1 MHKIQNNY
9 GNNKCSMVDIQE
21 KKCDKTQIITKF
33 SSKVKYNLSFTILNV
48 MYFIAF

>member
-1 MHKIQNNY
+1 
-9 GNNKCSMVDIQE
+9 MVDIQE